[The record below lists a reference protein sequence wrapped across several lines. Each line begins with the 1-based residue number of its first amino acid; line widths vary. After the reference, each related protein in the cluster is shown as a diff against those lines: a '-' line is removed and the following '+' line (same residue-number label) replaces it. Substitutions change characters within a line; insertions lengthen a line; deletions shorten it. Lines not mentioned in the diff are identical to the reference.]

1 MKFLSLFRKPLRYSQ
16 FNATLYIIAANILC
30 FALTSLVPGAR
41 IVMALNPI
49 AVLSGWVWQFVTYMF
64 AHADLSHLAVNMLG
78 LFFFGTQ
85 VERSMGSR
93 EFLLFYFL
101 TGILAGMVSF
111 AIFLAAGAWYTS
123 LLGASGALFAVLLA
137 FAVVDPDALIYLYGI
152 LPLRAPVMVLGYT
165 AIEIISQVFS
175 FQSSVAHFTHLGGFA
190 FAWIYFLVRFGI
202 NPARR
207 LFRRGGGK
215 RGS

>member
-1 MKFLSLFRKPLRYSQ
+1 VKLLSIARKPFRYAQ
-16 FNATLYIIAANILC
+16 FNATLYLIAANILC
-30 FALTSLVPGAR
+30 FALTSLVPEAR
-41 IVMALNPI
+41 VVMALNPI

-64 AHADLSHLAVNMLG
+64 AHADLGHLAVNMLG
-78 LFFFGTQ
+78 LFFFGSQ

-101 TGILAGMVSF
+101 TGILAGVVSF
-111 AIFLAAGAWYTS
+111 AIFVVAGAWYTS
-123 LLGASGALFAVLLA
+123 LLGASGALFAILLA

-165 AIEIISQVFS
+165 AVEILSQVFS
-175 FQSSVAHFTHLGGFA
+175 FRSSVAHFTHLAGFV
-190 FAWIYFLVRFGI
+190 FAWIYFLIRFGI

-207 LFRRGGGK
+207 LFRRGGGRK
-215 RGS
+215 GG